1 MDINEKMLLEL
12 ARQLG
17 FDDSTDTIVTKAAS
31 ITAGYRDRDEE
42 EILDDI
48 LRLKQKLK
56 SNPEQY
62 RKQLRA
68 VRSLRSMMNREQ
80 QKRLDRVID
89 ILERD

>member
-1 MDINEKMLLEL
+1 MDINEKMILEL

-17 FDDSTDTIVTKAAS
+17 FDDSTESIVAKAAS
-31 ITAGYRDRDEE
+31 VTAGYRDRDEE

-48 LRLKQKLK
+48 LRLKQRLK

-62 RKQLRA
+62 RKQLKA

-80 QKRLDRVID
+80 QKRLDW
-89 ILERD
+89 ILDLLEE